1 MDLEI
6 WEEEEE
12 EEEEKERIRRKI
24 SSQMYRS
31 DS

>member
-12 EEEEKERIRRKI
+12 EGKERIRRKI
-24 SSQMYRS
+24 SSQRYRS